1 MKGFTNI
8 LILLFFLSVRLSAQ
22 KANEATMPI
31 QLSLLPTAS
40 LNLAGANIRLSIV
53 EGKGAE
59 QIITPSTVG
68 KMWLNYSSIVAWNST
83 NNICVSLSSGNLPAE
98 VAIKMIAGPD
108 LGAGSGKMGRPVGP
122 VTLSNYPQVIIAG
135 IGSCYTGQGVN
146 KGHLLSFSWSIR
158 PDVETDILSLEN
170 LELEVGIIY
179 TIISDE

>member
-1 MKGFTNI
+1 MPFKI
-8 LILLFFLSVRLSAQ
+8 VLILLFFLSVRLSAQ
-22 KANEATMPI
+22 KANEVAMPV
-31 QLSLLPTAS
+31 QLSLPTMAS
-40 LNLAGANIRLSIV
+40 FSLAGENIRLSIV
-53 EGKGAE
+53 DGKGAE

-98 VAIKMIAGPD
+98 IAIKLLAGPD

-135 IGSCYTGQGVN
+135 IGSCYTGQGIN
-146 KGHLLSFSWSIR
+146 KGHLLTFSWSIR
-158 PDVETDILSLEN
+158 PDFESDILSLDN
-170 LELEVGIIY
+170 LELEVGVIY